1 MPRVFICYRTSET
14 ESFAARLSA
23 KLEVRFGS
31 GNIFRDTDKLK
42 AGEDWLARLRKE
54 LNRSHTL
61 LVIIGPKWLDELRE
75 REQRSARDY
84 VKFEVETALRRKI
97 RIIPVL
103 VNDVQ
108 MPDQSDLPKE
118 MGDLAFRQF
127 VRIRDSGSEF
137 EQGFQELLKRLP
149 NPVYEKLIKVVIGVV
164 LLVALLLLVDQS
176 VNRPR
181 PQPSREV
188 DTALSFL
195 LDSSTNMATE
205 LYGGL
210 SRYNVALSAIQRI
223 INTPGII
230 TPTTWL
236 SAQTAGGGEGRNCRQ
251 TQQLPSLQYSA
262 ITPDQYLQPL
272 WDIEAKGNTAYQAG
286 FTQLWEDQSLAIP
299 LSSRTRV
306 AFVFLGSTV
315 PSPDCMQTDDLD
327 LGLMLDRFRQA
338 NVSMAICAFTF
349 FDEQDAADA
358 LQQSLAEVGV
368 DCMMNVT
375 EAGDIEPLVDTALR
389 KIRQVRDDTWPTP
402 TLTPSQTPSPT
413 LTPPPSLSPS
423 PAPATVTPMPTT
435 APTTEVVPAPTVG
448 RTLTT
453 VPVFALP
460 SATVEAAP
468 PFASVGNDEIIPTLK
483 TIVPGERET
492 GPDFLVM
499 PGPRATVLPLCLVSS
514 SSRSVRVRV
523 GPSHNRN
530 ALANLEPDQRYRVLG
545 YNDDAGEK
553 WYLIDFP
560 NTLPLEATR
569 RWIEASMIEET
580 GDCSGL
586 PEAPSPSL
594 ILWPTFTPSPLV
606 NNSSAPDSP
615 FAPGPEP
622 GNSNGGNQP
631 SVTQVAPTAVG
642 VTPVVPTAV
651 PTECQSPVD
660 FSESGC

>member
-54 LNRSHTL
+54 LNRSQTL
-61 LVIIGPKWLDELRE
+61 LVIIGPKWLIELRE
-75 REQRSARDY
+75 RAQRSTADY
-84 VKFEVETALRRKI
+84 VKFEIETALRRKI

-108 MPDQSDLPKE
+108 MPDHSDLPE
-118 MGDLAFRQF
+118 GVADLAFRQY

-149 NPVYEKLIKVVIGVV
+149 NPVYEKLIKVVIGLM
-164 LLVALLLLVDQS
+164 LLVALLLLAYQS
-176 VNRPR
+176 VNRPVIER
-181 PQPSREV
+181 PREV

-195 LDSSTNMATE
+195 LDSSANMATE

-210 SRYNVALSAIQRI
+210 SRYDVALSAIQRI

-251 TQQLPSLQYSA
+251 TRQLPSLQYSA

-272 WDIEAKGNTAYQAG
+272 WDTEAKGNTAYQAG

-299 LSSRTRV
+299 PSSRTRV

-327 LGLMLDRFRQA
+327 LGLMLDRFRQE

-349 FDEQDAADA
+349 FDEQDAANA

-389 KIRQVRDDTWPTP
+389 KIRQVRDDTLPTP
-402 TLTPSQTPSPT
+402 TLTPSQMPSLT
-413 LTPPPSLSPS
+413 LTPTPSLSPS
-423 PAPATVTPMPTT
+423 PVPATVTPMPTT
-435 APTTEVVPAPTVG
+435 PPPTEVVPSPTVG

-453 VPVFALP
+453 VPVLALP
-460 SATVEAAP
+460 SETLEATP
-468 PFASVGNDEIIPTLK
+468 TFASVGDGVIIPTLK
-483 TIVPGERET
+483 TTVPGDRET

-499 PGPRATVLPLCLVSS
+499 PRLIPTALPVCIVSTS
-514 SSRSVRVRV
+514 NRNVSVRV
-523 GPSHNRN
+523 GPSLTRN
-530 ALANLEPDQRYRVLG
+530 AFSQLMPDQQYQVLG

-560 NTLPLEATR
+560 NTIPREADR
-569 RWIEASMIEET
+569 RWVEALMVEES
-580 GDCSGL
+580 GDCNRM
-586 PEAPSPSL
+586 PELPSPSL
-594 ILWPTFTPSPLV
+594 ILRPTSTPTPLV
-606 NNSSAPDSP
+606 NNSPVPDSP
-615 FAPGPEP
+615 YGPGPEP
-622 GNSNGGNQP
+622 GNPHGGNQP